1 INMPYFIDTYDREH
15 TQALRQALRDDHLDY
30 LEANKALLLAC
41 GAKLDDEGIVGS
53 GSLYIVDVETREEA
67 EHFINGDPFAK
78 GGLFE
83 RIVITRW
90 RKAYLN
96 GESYL

>member
-1 INMPYFIDTYDREH
+1 MPYMIDTFDKADTGE
-15 TQALRQALRDDHLDY
+15 LRQQLRPAHLEY
-30 LEANKALLLAC
+30 LENNKKLLLAC
-41 GAKLDDEGIVGS
+41 GAKLLDDGVTGTGS
-53 GSLYIVDVETREEA
+53 FYIVDVETREEA
-67 EHFINGDPFAK
+67 QAFIDGDPFTS

-83 RIVITRW
+83 RIQINRW

>member
-1 INMPYFIDTYDREH
+1 MPYMIETFDKPDTGE
-15 TQALRQALRDDHLDY
+15 LRQQLRPAHLDF
-30 LEANKALLLAC
+30 LEENKKMLLAC
-41 GAKLDDEGIVGS
+41 GARLLDDGRTGAGS
-53 GSLYIVDVETREEA
+53 FYIGDVETREEA
-67 EHFINGDPFAK
+67 QAFIDGDPFTS

-83 RIVITRW
+83 RIVLNRW

>member
-1 INMPYFIDTYDREH
+1 MPYMIETFDKPDTGE
-15 TQALRQALRDDHLDY
+15 LRQKLRPSHLEY
-30 LEANKALLLAC
+30 LENNKKLLLAC
-41 GAKLDDEGIVGS
+41 GAKLQEDGVTGTGS
-53 GSLYIVDVETREEA
+53 FYIVDVDTRDEA
-67 EHFINGDPFAK
+67 QAFIDADPFTS

-83 RIVITRW
+83 RIEINRW

>member
-1 INMPYFIDTYDREH
+1 MPYMIQTFDKLGTGE
-15 TQALRQALRDDHLDY
+15 LRQQLRPTHLDY
-30 LEANKALLLAC
+30 LEQNKKLLLAC
-41 GAKLDDEGIVGS
+41 GAKLEDDGVTGT

-67 EHFINGDPFAK
+67 QAFIDGDPFTS
-78 GGLFE
+78 GGLFD
-83 RIVITRW
+83 RIEISRW

>member
-1 INMPYFIDTYDREH
+1 MPYMIETFDRQDAGE
-15 TQALRQALRDDHLDY
+15 LRQQLRPAHLEY
-30 LEANKALLLAC
+30 LKQNKGLLLAC
-41 GAKLDDEGIVGS
+41 GAKLQDDGS
-53 GSLYIVDVETREEA
+53 TGTGSFYIVDVETRAEA
-67 EHFINGDPFAK
+67 QAFINADPFAS

-83 RIVITRW
+83 RMVFNRW

>member
-1 INMPYFIDTYDREH
+1 MPYMIETFDKPDTGE
-15 TQALRQALRDDHLDY
+15 LRQRLRPAHLDF
-30 LEANKALLLAC
+30 LEENKKRLLAC
-41 GAKLDDEGIVGS
+41 GAKLLDDGATGT

-67 EHFINGDPFAK
+67 QAFIDGDPFTS

-83 RIVITRW
+83 RIVINRW

>member
-1 INMPYFIDTYDREH
+1 MPYMIETFDKPDTGE
-15 TQALRQALRDDHLDY
+15 LRQQLRPSHLDY
-30 LEANKALLLAC
+30 LEENKKLLLAC
-41 GAKLDDEGIVGS
+41 GAKLQDDGVTGT

-67 EHFINGDPFAK
+67 QSFIDGDPFTS

-83 RIVITRW
+83 RIEISRW

>member
-1 INMPYFIDTYDREH
+1 MPYMIETFDKPDTAE
-15 TQALRQALRDDHLDY
+15 LRQELRPAHLDY
-30 LEANKALLLAC
+30 LAQNRTLLLAC
-41 GAKLDDEGIVGS
+41 GAKLLDDGVTGTGS
-53 GSLYIVDVETREEA
+53 FYIVDVDAREEA
-67 EHFINGDPFAK
+67 QAFIDGDPFTA

-83 RIVITRW
+83 RIVIQRW

>member
-1 INMPYFIDTYDREH
+1 MPYMIETFDKPDTGE
-15 TQALRQALRDDHLDY
+15 LRQQLRPSHLEY
-30 LEANKALLLAC
+30 LEKNKKLLLAC
-41 GAKLDDEGIVGS
+41 GAKLLDDGVTGTGS
-53 GSLYIVDVETREEA
+53 FYIVDVETREEA
-67 EHFINGDPFAK
+67 EAFIDGDPFTA

-83 RIVITRW
+83 RIEINRW